1 MPAALKFKNN
11 IFLYILFFQ
20 IIVLFLIIF
29 ITYIKNSENI
39 LSCMYG
45 GLSSIISYIP
55 FSIFFKKNNI
65 KKIIRNFY
73 LILLTKIFLLCFSII
88 LFFKIGIDNPFYY
101 FVSFAITQFS
111 FWVGCFLYIFLH
123 GDIILYER
131 K

>member
-1 MPAALKFKNN
+1 MPTVLRIKNN
-11 IFLYILFFQ
+11 IFLYILLFQ

-29 ITYIKNSENI
+29 ITYIKSPENI
-39 LSCMYG
+39 ASCIYG

-65 KKIIRNFY
+65 KKIIKNFY
-73 LILLTKIFLLCFSII
+73 LILLAKIVLLSFAII

-101 FVSFAITQFS
+101 FISFAITQSS
-111 FWVGCFLYIFLH
+111 FWLGCFLHFFIH